1 MYSSDVG
8 KMIGCFVF
16 YVNGDNLEV
25 SYVLCCNG
33 FYLNLKGG
41 GVFIGKY
48 YFFCF
53 LWGWGEYS
61 VMFCMKIIGY

>member
-25 SYVLCCNG
+25 LYVLCCKG

-41 GVFIGKY
+41 GFYRKILVFL
-48 YFFCF
+48 FF
-53 LWGWGEYS
+53 LGVGG
-61 VMFCMKIIGY
+61 I